1 MKRIQVA
8 VIAWLLLLMLI
19 LPQLTLAAGPGIS
32 NIVVLDCT
40 STTATIFWTTNTTS
54 DSRVNYGTTTPLS
67 KHKDDSEDVTHH
79 YITLESLKPDT
90 KYFFAVESDGERS
103 PANPSE
109 YYSFTTLAPTDYSIT
124 LDNACGVCGEL
135 VIEPD
140 GDRRCGEV
148 IGVTAVVAAEGKYH
162 VCWDSRTATAVVP
175 GGTFTATGPG
185 SYILAFYM
193 PEAKGGSHKVYL
205 VNQVY
210 ADPAKDTYDTFEVFP
225 SVKIEEI
232 DPEDKDS
239 MKGPV
244 GTEVIIHGYGFD
256 ASQSIRV
263 SFEGTVIKT
272 DKADTVGSWDVSY
285 TIPATPGGAS
295 TFEVEAKEG
304 TVWVCWVSKYFTVT
318 PKITVTPSSGR
329 VGQAIEISGTGFK
342 SEEEGIEVTF
352 DGEMVKPITY
362 PDVDEHGSW
371 SAVIPV
377 PPLQGGG
384 YPIGASGE
392 STRARDV
399 EGIEG
404 FTVSPG
410 VWIEPPG
417 LAYYVGETI
426 TVAGGGFEPGETGIK
441 VYFEGQVVASD
452 ITAEIDGSWE
462 SSFVLPA
469 STYGENTVWALGD
482 VTARVETILT
492 TKAKIESI
500 SPVEGAPGDSVTLS
514 GSGFSANEELTVT
527 VGGVAASGSMQ
538 TQSNGNV
545 NITFRVPKGSAEG
558 KQTVVVTDEGG
569 VTATAPVD
577 FTVKEKT
584 ISTTP
589 LPISPEDN
597 TLRSGEV
604 TFHWQGVTGGTG
616 YTYTLEIS
624 KTAGSGN
631 IWSKS
636 GIEESS
642 YTLAEEEAL
651 PKGTYYWRVKI
662 VDDYDNESAWSD
674 SVEFTVSPIPTWV
687 WVVVGLVVLVVLMV
701 VAYRETKF
709 KVTK

>member
-1 MKRIQVA
+1 
-8 VIAWLLLLMLI
+8 MLI

-32 NIVVLDCT
+32 NVSVTDITDI
-40 STTATIFWTTNTTS
+40 SATITWITNTTS

-79 YITLESLKPDT
+79 YITLGGLEPDT

-109 YYSFTTLAPTDYSIT
+109 YYSFTTLAPTEYRIT
-124 LDNACGVCGEL
+124 LDNACGVCGEYDP
-135 VIEPD
+135 VE
-140 GDRRCGEV
+140 RHCGEV
-148 IGVTAVVAAEGKYH
+148 IGVTAVVAAEGTNTYH
-162 VCWDSRTATAVVP
+162 VCWDSLTAVVP
-175 GGTFTATGPG
+175 GGTFKATGSG
-185 SYILAFYM
+185 SYTLAFYM
-193 PEAKGGSHKVYL
+193 PEAKSGIHKVYL
-205 VNQVY
+205 VDNNY
-210 ADPAKDTYDTFEVFP
+210 AKKAETTFEVFP
-225 SVKIEEI
+225 SVNIEEI
-232 DPEDKDS
+232 DPEDKDP

-244 GTEVIIHGYGFD
+244 GTEVTVKGYGFG

-272 DKADTVGSWDVSY
+272 DKADANGSWDVSY
-285 TIPATPGGAS
+285 TIPAAPGGAS
-295 TFEVEAKEG
+295 TFEVEAEEG
-304 TVWVCWVSKYFTVT
+304 KDVWVCRVSKYFTVT
-318 PKITVTPSSGR
+318 PKITVTLSSGM
-329 VGQAIEISGTGFK
+329 VGQAIEISGTGFA

-352 DGEMVKPITY
+352 DGEVVKPITY

-377 PPLQGGG
+377 PPLQGGS

-392 STRARDV
+392 LTRARDV

-410 VWIEPPG
+410 VWVEPPG
-417 LAYYVGETI
+417 LAYYVGDTI

-441 VYFEGQVVASD
+441 VTFEGQLEATG
-452 ITAEIDGSWE
+452 ITAEVDGTWE

-482 VTARVETILT
+482 VTARVETTLT

-500 SPVEGAPGDSVTLS
+500 SPEEGAPGDSVTLS
-514 GSGFSANEELTVT
+514 GSGFSSNEKLAVT
-527 VGGVAASGSMQ
+527 IGGVAAQGNMQ
-538 TQSNGNV
+538 TQTNGNV
-545 NITFRVPKGSAEG
+545 NITFRVPKGSAQG
-558 KQTVVVTDEGG
+558 KQTLVVTDEGG

-597 TLRSGEV
+597 TLRSREV

-624 KTAGSGN
+624 ETAGSGN
-631 IWSKS
+631 GWSKP

-642 YTLAEEEAL
+642 YTLTEEEAL
-651 PKGTYYWRVKI
+651 PNGTYYWRVKI

-687 WVVVGLVVLVVLMV
+687 WVVVGVVVLVVLMV

-709 KVTK
+709 KVTE

>member
-1 MKRIQVA
+1 
-8 VIAWLLLLMLI
+8 
-19 LPQLTLAAGPGIS
+19 
-32 NIVVLDCT
+32 
-40 STTATIFWTTNTTS
+40 
-54 DSRVNYGTTTPLS
+54 VNYGTTTPLS
-67 KHKDDSEDVTHH
+67 KHKDDSAEVTHH
-79 YITLESLKPDT
+79 YITLEDLEPGT
-90 KYFFAVESDGERS
+90 KYYFAVESNGERS

-109 YYSFTTLAPTDYSIT
+109 YYSFTTLAPATYSIT

-135 VIEPD
+135 VIDPD
-140 GDRRCGEV
+140 GKRHCGEV
-148 IGVTAVVAAEGKYH
+148 IGVTAVVAAAGTYH
-162 VCWDSRTATAVVP
+162 VCWDSRAATAVVP
-175 GGTFTATGPG
+175 GGTFKATGPE
-185 SYILAFYM
+185 SYMLAFYM

-232 DPEDKDS
+232 DPEDKDP

-244 GTEVIIHGYGFD
+244 GTEVTINGYGFD

-272 DKADTVGSWDVSY
+272 DKSDSKGSWDVSY
-285 TIPATPGGAS
+285 TIPAAPGGAS
-295 TFEVEAKEG
+295 TFEVEAEEG
-304 TVWVCWVSKYFTVT
+304 KDVWVCWVSKYFTVT
-318 PKITVTPSSGR
+318 PKITVTPSSGM
-329 VGQAIEISGTGFK
+329 VGRAIEVKGTGFK
-342 SEEEGIEVTF
+342 SKEKGIEVTF
-352 DGEMVKPITY
+352 DGEVVKPITY

-377 PPLQGGG
+377 PPLQGGS

-392 STRARDV
+392 LTRARDV

-410 VWIEPPG
+410 VWVEPPG
-417 LAYYVGETI
+417 LAYDVGDTI

-500 SPVEGAPGDSVTLS
+500 SPMEGAPGDSVTLR
-514 GSGFSANEELTVT
+514 GSGFSSNEKLTVT
-527 VGGVAASGSMQ
+527 IGGIAAPGEDGKSLDVRTQ
-538 TQSNGNV
+538 TNGNV
-545 NITFRVPKGSAEG
+545 VATFRVPKGSTEG
-558 KQTVVVTDEGG
+558 KQPVVVTDEGG
-569 VTATAPVD
+569 VIATAPVD

-589 LPISPEDN
+589 LPISPKDS
-597 TLRSGEV
+597 TLRSREV
-604 TFHWQGVTGGTG
+604 SFHWQGVTGGTG
-616 YTYTLEIS
+616 YSYTLEIS
-624 KTAGSGN
+624 ETAGSGN
-631 IWSKS
+631 GWSKP

-642 YTLAEEEAL
+642 YTLTEEEAL
-651 PKGTYYWRVKI
+651 PNGTYYWRVKI
-662 VDDYDNESAWSD
+662 VDDYDNESDWSD
-674 SVEFTVSPIPTWV
+674 SIKFTVSPIPTWV

-709 KVTK
+709 KVTE